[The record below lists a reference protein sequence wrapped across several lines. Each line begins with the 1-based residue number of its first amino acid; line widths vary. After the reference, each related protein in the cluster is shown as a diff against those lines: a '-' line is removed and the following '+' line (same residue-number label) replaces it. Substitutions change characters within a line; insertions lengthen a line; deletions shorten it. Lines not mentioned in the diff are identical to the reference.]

1 MDAAIQAPRGEHV
14 TFLDRAMLLGI
25 GVLALDFLSWRF
37 LRFRGRNQHTFVR
50 IPLFLLLSYVLW
62 TYGMVPFGE
71 APWKDQPLRHFLA
84 QALELMWWLQFAQIA
99 TALMSAFV
107 LPQGLREKLFRD
119 VVRALTFMGALLAGL
134 VFVVN
139 LPVGGLLAT
148 SGAVAIVIGLAVQS
162 TLADVFSGVVLSA
175 TEPFSIGDSVSIGDI
190 QGEVIESNW
199 RATTLLNGDGNTVI
213 VPNSSAAKSNIINQ
227 SRPEKTHG
235 VDVPIQVTTH
245 ARPASVIAALT
256 DAVTSTRGIL
266 LAPPPTVAAIGL
278 KGKHVDYRVVVYV
291 DAMSAKVKVRNQ
303 LIDQIHRHFLA
314 NGIPLSSGQP
324 VHDLSKDAVSLL
336 REIEMFR
343 SLSDAE
349 LGQLADAMDR
359 KQFEPGQMIYE
370 VGVQCPDERRALYIV
385 TSGVAGLLA
394 EHAGRYVEIAR
405 LSPGDA
411 VGRAGVLT
419 GESVPIKLR
428 AIGHVSVAWVPKT
441 ALTPIL
447 QANPSAGQDMLDG
460 LVAFQAIASE
470 AFKDLPVNPES
481 HADIFHRLL
490 AGMRRLHGLSQRH

>member
-1 MDAAIQAPRGEHV
+1 V
-14 TFLDRAMLLGI
+14 TFLDNAMFLGI

-37 LRFRGRNQHTFVR
+37 LRLGGRTRHTFVR

-62 TYGMVPFGE
+62 THGMVPFE
-71 APWKDQPLRHFLA
+71 QAPWKEEPVRHFLA
-84 QALELMWWLQFAQIA
+84 QALELVWWLQFAQIS

-119 VVRALTFMGALLAGL
+119 VVRALTFMGALVAGL
-134 VFVVN
+134 VFVVD
-139 LPVGGLLAT
+139 LPIGGLLAT

-175 TEPFSIGDSVSIGDI
+175 TEPFSIGDSVSIGEI

-199 RATTLLNGDGNTVI
+199 RATTLLNSDGNTVV

-235 VDVPIQVTTH
+235 VDVPVRVSTL
-245 ARPASVIAALT
+245 ARPASVLAALT

-266 LAPPPTVAAIGL
+266 ATPPPAVTAVGMT
-278 KGKHVDYRVVVYV
+278 GKHIDYRVVVYV
-291 DAMSAKVKVRNQ
+291 DAMSAKLKVRNQ

-324 VHDLSKDAVSLL
+324 VHDLSRDAVSLL
-336 REIEMFR
+336 REIDMFR
-343 SLSDAE
+343 ALSDAE
-349 LGQLADAMDR
+349 LNELAAAMDR

-370 VGVQCPDERRALYIV
+370 VSATCPDERRALYIV

-394 EHAGRYVEIAR
+394 EHAGRLVEIAR

-428 AIGHVSVAWVPKT
+428 AIGHVSVAWVPKA

-447 QANPSAGQDMLDG
+447 QANPAAGQDMLDG
-460 LVAFQAIASE
+460 LVAFQAIAAE
-470 AFKDLPVNPES
+470 AFKDLPVHTDS
-481 HADIFHRLL
+481 RVDIFHRLL

>member
-1 MDAAIQAPRGEHV
+1 MDAAIQSQGGEPV
-14 TFLDRAMLLGI
+14 TFLDSAMLLGV
-25 GVLALDFLSWRF
+25 GVLVLDFLSWRF
-37 LRFRGRNQHTFVR
+37 LRFGGRKGHTFVR

-62 TYGMVPFGE
+62 THGMVPFAE
-71 APWKDQPLRHFLA
+71 APWKNDPFRHFLA
-84 QALELMWWLQFAQIA
+84 QVLELTWWLQFAQIA
-99 TALMSAFV
+99 TALLSAFV

-119 VVRALTFMGALLAGL
+119 VVQALTFTGALVAGL
-134 VFVVN
+134 GFVVN
-139 LPVGGLLAT
+139 LPIGGLLAT

-175 TEPFSIGDSVSIGDI
+175 TEPFSIGDSVTIGDI

-199 RATTLLNGDGNTVI
+199 RATTLLNSDGNTVI

-235 VDVPIQVTTH
+235 VDVPVQVTTH
-245 ARPASVIAALT
+245 ARPASVVAALT

-266 LAPPPTVAAIGL
+266 TTPAPTVTAIGL
-278 KGKHVDYRVVVYV
+278 HGKHVDYRVVVYV
-291 DAMSAKVKVRNQ
+291 DAMSARVKVRNQ

-343 SLSDAE
+343 SLSEAE
-349 LGQLADAMDR
+349 LGQLAEAMNR

-370 VGVQCPDERRALYIV
+370 VGATCPDERRALYIV

-411 VGRAGVLT
+411 VGRAGILT
-419 GESVPIKLR
+419 GESVPIKLC

-447 QANPSAGQDMLDG
+447 QANPAAGQDMLDG

-470 AFKDLPVNPES
+470 AFKDLPVQTAS
-481 HADIFHRLL
+481 HADLFHRLL

>member
-1 MDAAIQAPRGEHV
+1 
-14 TFLDRAMLLGI
+14 MLLGV

-37 LRFRGRNQHTFVR
+37 LRFGGRKGHTFVR
-50 IPLFLLLSYVLW
+50 IPLFALLSYVLW
-62 TYGMVPFGE
+62 THGMVPFAE
-71 APWKDQPLRHFLA
+71 APWKDDPFRHFVA
-84 QALELMWWLQFAQIA
+84 QLLELTWWLQFAQIA
-99 TALMSAFV
+99 TALMSAYI

-119 VVRALTFMGALLAGL
+119 VVRALTFMGALVAGL
-134 VFVVN
+134 GFVIN
-139 LPVGGLLAT
+139 MPIGGLLAT

-175 TEPFSIGDSVSIGDI
+175 TEPYGIGDSVTIGDI

-235 VDVPIQVTTH
+235 VDVPVQVTTH
-245 ARPASVIAALT
+245 ARPATVIAALT

-266 LAPPPTVAAIGL
+266 ANPAPAVGAIGL
-278 KGKHVDYRVVVYV
+278 RGKHIDYRVVVYV
-291 DAMSAKVKVRNQ
+291 DAMNAKLKVRNQ

-324 VHDLSKDAVSLL
+324 VHDLSRDAVSLL

-349 LGQLADAMDR
+349 LGQLAGAMSR

-428 AIGHVSVAWVPKT
+428 AIGHVSVAWVPKA

-447 QANPSAGQDMLDG
+447 QANPAAGQDMLDG
-460 LVAFQAIASE
+460 LVAFQAIAAE
-470 AFKDLPVNPES
+470 AFKDLPVQTDS

-490 AGMRRLHGLSQRH
+490 AGMRRLHGLSHKH

>member
-1 MDAAIQAPRGEHV
+1 M
-14 TFLDRAMLLGI
+14 TFLDSAMLLGV
-25 GVLALDFLSWRF
+25 GVLVLDFLSWRF
-37 LRFRGRNQHTFVR
+37 LRFGGRKGHTFVR

-62 TYGMVPFGE
+62 THGMVPFAE
-71 APWKDQPLRHFLA
+71 APWKDDPFRHFLA
-84 QALELMWWLQFAQIA
+84 QVLELTWWLQFAQIA
-99 TALMSAFV
+99 TALMSAFI

-119 VVRALTFMGALLAGL
+119 VVQALTFTGALVAGL
-134 VFVVN
+134 GFVVN
-139 LPVGGLLAT
+139 MPISGLLAT

-175 TEPFSIGDSVSIGDI
+175 TEPFGIGDSVTIGDI

-235 VDVPIQVTTH
+235 VDVPVQVTTH
-245 ARPASVIAALT
+245 ARPATVIAALT

-266 LAPPPTVAAIGL
+266 VTPAPTVTAVGL
-278 KGKHVDYRVVVYV
+278 RGKHVDYRVVVYV
-291 DAMSAKVKVRNQ
+291 DAMSAKVKVGNQ

-314 NGIPLSSGQP
+314 NGIPLSSGEP
-324 VHDLSKDAVSLL
+324 VHDLSRDAVSLL
-336 REIEMFR
+336 REIDMFR
-343 SLSDAE
+343 ALSEAE
-349 LGQLADAMDR
+349 LTQLAEAMER

-370 VGVQCPDERRALYIV
+370 VGTTCPDERRALYIV
-385 TSGVAGLLA
+385 TSGVACLLA

-411 VGRAGVLT
+411 VGRAGILT
-419 GESVPIKLR
+419 GESVPIKLC
-428 AIGHVSVAWVPKT
+428 AIGHVSVAWVPKA

-447 QANPSAGQDMLDG
+447 QANPAAGQDMLDG

-470 AFKDLPVNPES
+470 AFKDLPVHADS

-490 AGMRRLHGLSQRH
+490 ASMRRLHSLKPRH

>member
-1 MDAAIQAPRGEHV
+1 
-14 TFLDRAMLLGI
+14 MLLGV

-37 LRFRGRNQHTFVR
+37 LRFGGRKGHTFVR
-50 IPLFLLLSYVLW
+50 IPLFALLSYVLW
-62 TYGMVPFGE
+62 THGMVPFAE
-71 APWKDQPLRHFLA
+71 APWKDDPFRHFVA
-84 QALELMWWLQFAQIA
+84 QALELTWWLQFAQIA
-99 TALMSAFV
+99 TALMSAYI

-119 VVRALTFMGALLAGL
+119 VVRALTFMGALVAGL
-134 VFVVN
+134 GFVIN
-139 LPVGGLLAT
+139 MPIGGLLAT

-175 TEPFSIGDSVSIGDI
+175 TEPYGIGDSVTIGDI

-235 VDVPIQVTTH
+235 VDVPVQVTTH
-245 ARPASVIAALT
+245 TRPATVIAALT

-266 LAPPPTVAAIGL
+266 ANPAPTVGAIGL
-278 KGKHVDYRVVVYV
+278 RGKHIDYRVVVYV
-291 DAMSAKVKVRNQ
+291 DAMNAKLKVRNQ

-324 VHDLSKDAVSLL
+324 VHDLSRDAVSLL

-349 LGQLADAMDR
+349 LGQLAGAMSR

-447 QANPSAGQDMLDG
+447 QANPAAGQDMLDG
-460 LVAFQAIASE
+460 LVAFQAIAAE
-470 AFKDLPVNPES
+470 AFKDLPVHADS

-490 AGMRRLHGLSQRH
+490 AGMRRLHGLSQKH

>member
-1 MDAAIQAPRGEHV
+1 
-14 TFLDRAMLLGI
+14 MLLGV

-37 LRFRGRNQHTFVR
+37 LRFGGRKGHTFVR
-50 IPLFLLLSYVLW
+50 IPLFALLSYVLW
-62 TYGMVPFGE
+62 THGMVPFAE
-71 APWKDQPLRHFLA
+71 APWKDDPFRHFVA
-84 QALELMWWLQFAQIA
+84 QALELTWWLQFAQIA
-99 TALMSAFV
+99 TALMSAYI

-119 VVRALTFMGALLAGL
+119 VVRALTFMGALVAGL
-134 VFVVN
+134 GFVIN
-139 LPVGGLLAT
+139 MPIGGLLAT

-175 TEPFSIGDSVSIGDI
+175 TEPYGIGDSVTIGDI

-235 VDVPIQVTTH
+235 VDVPVQVTTH
-245 ARPASVIAALT
+245 ARPATVLAALT

-266 LAPPPTVAAIGL
+266 ANPAPTVGAIGL
-278 KGKHVDYRVVVYV
+278 RGKHIDYRVVVYV
-291 DAMSAKVKVRNQ
+291 DAMNAKLKVRNQ

-324 VHDLSKDAVSLL
+324 VHDLSRDAVSLL

-349 LGQLADAMDR
+349 LGQLAGAMSR

-447 QANPSAGQDMLDG
+447 QANPAAGQDMLDG
-460 LVAFQAIASE
+460 LVAFQAIAAE
-470 AFKDLPVNPES
+470 AFKDLPVHADS

-490 AGMRRLHGLSQRH
+490 AGMRRLHGLSQKH

>member
-1 MDAAIQAPRGEHV
+1 
-14 TFLDRAMLLGI
+14 MLLGV

-37 LRFRGRNQHTFVR
+37 LRFGGRKGHTFVR
-50 IPLFLLLSYVLW
+50 IPLFALLSYVLW
-62 TYGMVPFGE
+62 THGMVPFAE
-71 APWKDQPLRHFLA
+71 APWKDDPFRHFVA
-84 QALELMWWLQFAQIA
+84 QALELTWWLQFAQIA
-99 TALMSAFV
+99 TALMSAYI

-119 VVRALTFMGALLAGL
+119 VVRALTFMGALVAGL
-134 VFVVN
+134 GFVIN
-139 LPVGGLLAT
+139 MPIGGLLAT

-175 TEPFSIGDSVSIGDI
+175 TEPYGIGDSVTIGDI

-235 VDVPIQVTTH
+235 VDVPVQVTTH
-245 ARPASVIAALT
+245 ARPATVIAALT

-266 LAPPPTVAAIGL
+266 ANPAPTVGAIGL
-278 KGKHVDYRVVVYV
+278 RGKHIDYRVVVYV
-291 DAMSAKVKVRNQ
+291 DAMNAKLKVRNQ

-324 VHDLSKDAVSLL
+324 VHDLSRDAVSLL

-349 LGQLADAMDR
+349 LGQLAGAMSR

-447 QANPSAGQDMLDG
+447 QANPAAGQDMLDG
-460 LVAFQAIASE
+460 LVAFQAIAAE
-470 AFKDLPVNPES
+470 AFKDLPVHADS

-490 AGMRRLHGLSQRH
+490 AGMRRLHGLSQKH

>member
-1 MDAAIQAPRGEHV
+1 M
-14 TFLDRAMLLGI
+14 TFLDSAMFLGI
-25 GVLALDFLSWRF
+25 GVLALDFLAWRF
-37 LRFRGRNQHTFVR
+37 LRFGGRNSHTIIR

-62 TYGMVPFGE
+62 AHGMIPFDE
-71 APWKDQPLRHFLA
+71 APWKGDPLRHFIA

-119 VVRALTFMGALLAGL
+119 VVRALTFMGALVAGL
-134 VFVVN
+134 VFVVQ
-139 LPVGGLLAT
+139 LPIGGLLAT
-148 SGAVAIVIGLAVQS
+148 SGAMAIVIGLAVQS
-162 TLADVFSGVVLSA
+162 TLADVFSGVVLTA
-175 TEPFSIGDSVSIGDI
+175 TEPFSIGDSVTIGDI

-235 VDVPIQVTTH
+235 VDVPVQVTTH

-266 LAPPPTVAAIGL
+266 TAPAPTVTAVAL

-324 VHDLSKDAVSLL
+324 VHDLSRDAVSLL

-343 SLSDAE
+343 ALSDAE
-349 LGQLADAMDR
+349 LSQLAAAMDR

-411 VGRAGVLT
+411 VGRAGILT

-428 AIGHVSVAWVPKT
+428 AIGHVSVAWVPKA

-447 QANPSAGQDMLDG
+447 QSNPAAGQDMLDG
-460 LVAFQAIASE
+460 LVAFQAIAAE
-470 AFKDLPVNPES
+470 AFKDLPVQTDA
-481 HADIFHRLL
+481 HADVFHRLL
-490 AGMRRLHGLSQRH
+490 AGMRRLHGLTQRH

>member
-1 MDAAIQAPRGEHV
+1 
-14 TFLDRAMLLGI
+14 MLLGV

-37 LRFRGRNQHTFVR
+37 LRFGGRKGHTFVR
-50 IPLFLLLSYVLW
+50 IPLFALLSYVLW
-62 TYGMVPFGE
+62 THGMVPFAE
-71 APWKDQPLRHFLA
+71 APWKDDPFRHFVA
-84 QALELMWWLQFAQIA
+84 QALELTWWLQFAQIA
-99 TALMSAFV
+99 TALMSAYI

-119 VVRALTFMGALLAGL
+119 VVRALTFMGALVAGL
-134 VFVVN
+134 GFVIN
-139 LPVGGLLAT
+139 MPIGGLLAT

-175 TEPFSIGDSVSIGDI
+175 TEPYGIGDSVTIGDI

-235 VDVPIQVTTH
+235 VDVPVQVTTH
-245 ARPASVIAALT
+245 ARPATVIAALT

-266 LAPPPTVAAIGL
+266 ANPAPTVGAIGL
-278 KGKHVDYRVVVYV
+278 RGKHIDYRVVVYV
-291 DAMSAKVKVRNQ
+291 DAMNAKLKVRNQ

-324 VHDLSKDAVSLL
+324 VHELSRDAVSLL

-349 LGQLADAMDR
+349 LGQLAGAMSR

-447 QANPSAGQDMLDG
+447 QANPAAGQDMLDG
-460 LVAFQAIASE
+460 LVAFQAIAAE
-470 AFKDLPVNPES
+470 AFKDLPVHADS

-490 AGMRRLHGLSQRH
+490 AGMRRLHGLSQKH

>member
-1 MDAAIQAPRGEHV
+1 MDAAIQTKGGQHV
-14 TFLDRAMLLGI
+14 TFLDSAMLLGV
-25 GVLALDFLSWRF
+25 GVLVLDFLSWRF
-37 LRFRGRNQHTFVR
+37 LRFGGRKGHTFVR

-62 TYGMVPFGE
+62 TNGMLPFDE
-71 APWKDQPLRHFLA
+71 APWKDQPFRHVLA
-84 QALELMWWLQFAQIA
+84 QVLELTWWLQFAQIT
-99 TALMSAFV
+99 TALMNAYI

-119 VVRALTFMGALLAGL
+119 VVRALTFMGALVAGL
-134 VFVVN
+134 SFVVN
-139 LPVGGLLAT
+139 IPIGGLLAT

-175 TEPFSIGDSVSIGDI
+175 TEPFGIGDAVSIGDI

-235 VDVPIQVTTH
+235 VDVPVQVTTH
-245 ARPASVIAALT
+245 ARPATVIAALT

-266 LAPPPTVAAIGL
+266 ANPAPTVGAIGL
-278 KGKHVDYRVVVYV
+278 HGRHIDYRVVVYV
-291 DAMSAKVKVRNQ
+291 DAMSAKLKVRNQ

-324 VHDLSKDAVSLL
+324 VHDLSRDAVSLL

-343 SLSDAE
+343 SLSDVE
-349 LGQLADAMDR
+349 LGQLAGSMDR

-370 VGVQCPDERRALYIV
+370 VGMSCPDEHRALYIV
-385 TSGVAGLLA
+385 TSGVAVLLA

-411 VGRAGVLT
+411 VGRAGILT

-428 AIGHVSVAWVPKT
+428 AIGHVSVAWVPKA

-447 QANPSAGQDMLDG
+447 QSNPAVGQDMLDE
-460 LVAFQAIASE
+460 LVAFQAIATD
-470 AFKDLPVNPES
+470 AFKDVPTHTDV

>member
-1 MDAAIQAPRGEHV
+1 M
-14 TFLDRAMLLGI
+14 TFLDSAMLLGV

-37 LRFRGRNQHTFVR
+37 LRFGGRKGHTFVR
-50 IPLFLLLSYVLW
+50 IPLFALLSYVLW
-62 TYGMVPFGE
+62 THGMVPFAE
-71 APWKDQPLRHFLA
+71 APWKDDPFRHFVA
-84 QALELMWWLQFAQIA
+84 QALELTWWLQFAQIA
-99 TALMSAFV
+99 TALMSAYI

-119 VVRALTFMGALLAGL
+119 VVRALTFMGALVAGL
-134 VFVVN
+134 GFVIN
-139 LPVGGLLAT
+139 MPIGGLLAT

-175 TEPFSIGDSVSIGDI
+175 TEPYGIGDSVTIGDI

-235 VDVPIQVTTH
+235 VDVPVQVTTH
-245 ARPASVIAALT
+245 ARPATVIAALT

-266 LAPPPTVAAIGL
+266 ANPAPTVGAIGL
-278 KGKHVDYRVVVYV
+278 RGKHIDYRVVVYV
-291 DAMSAKVKVRNQ
+291 DAMNAKLKVRNQ

-324 VHDLSKDAVSLL
+324 VHDLSRDAVSLL

-349 LGQLADAMDR
+349 LGQLAGAMSR

-447 QANPSAGQDMLDG
+447 QANPAAGQDMLDG
-460 LVAFQAIASE
+460 LVAFQAIAAE
-470 AFKDLPVNPES
+470 AFKDLPVHADS

-490 AGMRRLHGLSQRH
+490 AGMRRLHGLSQKH

>member
-1 MDAAIQAPRGEHV
+1 
-14 TFLDRAMLLGI
+14 MLLGV

-37 LRFRGRNQHTFVR
+37 LRFGGRKGHTFVR
-50 IPLFLLLSYVLW
+50 IPLFALLSYVLW
-62 TYGMVPFGE
+62 THGMVPFAE
-71 APWKDQPLRHFLA
+71 APWKDDPFRHFVA
-84 QALELMWWLQFAQIA
+84 QALELTWWLQFAQIA
-99 TALMSAFV
+99 TALMSAYI

-119 VVRALTFMGALLAGL
+119 VVRALTFMGALVAGL
-134 VFVVN
+134 GFVIN
-139 LPVGGLLAT
+139 MPIGGLLAT

-175 TEPFSIGDSVSIGDI
+175 TEPYGIGDSVTIGDI

-235 VDVPIQVTTH
+235 VDVPVQVTTH
-245 ARPASVIAALT
+245 ARPATVLAALT

-266 LAPPPTVAAIGL
+266 ANPAPTVGAIGL
-278 KGKHVDYRVVVYV
+278 RGKHIDYRVVVYV
-291 DAMSAKVKVRNQ
+291 DAMNAKLKVRNQ

-324 VHDLSKDAVSLL
+324 VHDLSRDAVSLL

-349 LGQLADAMDR
+349 LGQLAGAMSR

-447 QANPSAGQDMLDG
+447 QANPAAGQDMLDG
-460 LVAFQAIASE
+460 LVAFQAIAAE
-470 AFKDLPVNPES
+470 AFKDLPVHTDS

-490 AGMRRLHGLSQRH
+490 AGMRRLHGLSQKH